1 MVDIAEAMT
10 MAEDNKP
17 STDGEFLFHGRLVPM
32 GRQGNIVYART
43 LRRDE
48 EDTGE
53 AVHLN
58 AGDRLVIPTGE
69 FVFDTDQI
77 DALSPKR
84 MGGYAPLANTVWTWH
99 QIVGEE
105 PEYAFFLFAL
115 AQRLDAAHD
124 LWSQA
129 IRDREDAI
137 NSDGIVRRA
146 GLFEALATAQMAI
159 IAFGRAI
166 IMVET
171 LVAQYCPDLKTPEE
185 TDKVQRAVR
194 QLRRSFE
201 HIDERAQG
209 KAAPNNGVDLRA
221 WSIFDQSEFVERAIL
236 RYQGDELNFQK
247 DVLAALLACREVIKQ
262 SFDSRI
268 KSRGHDNQSI

>member
-1 MVDIAEAMT
+1 MDEN
-10 MAEDNKP
+10 NKP
-17 STDGEFLFHGRLVPM
+17 SNDGEFLFHGRLVPM
-32 GRQGNIVYART
+32 GREGNIVYART
-43 LRRDE
+43 LRPGE

-53 AVHLN
+53 GVHVN
-58 AGDRLVIPTGE
+58 AGDRLVIPAGE
-69 FVFDTDQI
+69 FVFNTDQI
-77 DALSPKR
+77 DALIPKR
-84 MGGYAPLANTVWTWH
+84 MGGYAPIANTVWTRH

-129 IRDREDAI
+129 IQDREDAI

-146 GLFEALATAQMAI
+146 GLFEALSTAQMAI
-159 IAFGRAI
+159 IALDRAI
-166 IMVET
+166 VMVET

-209 KAAPNNGVDLRA
+209 KAGPNKGVDLRA

-236 RYQGDELNFQK
+236 RYQDDELDFHE

-262 SFDSRI
+262 SFDSRF
-268 KSRGHDNQSI
+268 KSRGHDNQTT

>member
-1 MVDIAEAMT
+1 
-10 MAEDNKP
+10 MAEKNEP
-17 STDGEFLFHGRLVPM
+17 IAVGEFLFLGRLIPI
-32 GRQGNIVYART
+32 GREGNTVYART
-43 LRRDE
+43 LRHGE

-58 AGDRLVIPTGE
+58 AGDRLVIPAGE
-69 FVFDTDQI
+69 FLFNTDQI
-77 DALSPKR
+77 DELSPKR
-84 MGGYAPLANTVWTWH
+84 MGGYAPIANTVWTWH
-99 QIVGEE
+99 QIAGEE
-105 PEYAFFLFAL
+105 PEYAHFLFAL

-129 IRDREDAI
+129 IQDREDAI
-137 NSDGIVRRA
+137 KSDGIVRRA
-146 GLFEALATAQMAI
+146 GLFEALSTAQMAV

-166 IMVET
+166 VMVET

-185 TDKVQRAVR
+185 TEKVQRAVR

-209 KAAPNNGVDLRA
+209 KAAPNSEVDLRA
-221 WSIFDQSEFVERAIL
+221 WSIFDQSEFVERAVL
-236 RYQGDELNFQK
+236 RYQSDELNFQE

-262 SFDSRI
+262 SFDSRF
-268 KSRGHDNQSI
+268 KSRGHDNQTS